1 MAAITEFK
9 KSLSWQMFNRIS
21 KRYDFLNH
29 LLSFGLDIH
38 WRRCLLRFLPRR
50 SDLRVL
56 DLATGTA
63 DVPITLSKNCRNV
76 AHAEGIDMA
85 EEMLEQGRK
94 KILRKNLSDKIQLQ
108 KGDAN
113 HTSFPDNSFDTVTMA
128 FGIRN
133 VEDPMI
139 VFKEIYRVL
148 KPKGRVL
155 ILEFS
160 LPSNPFLRVLHLFY
174 LRGVVP
180 LIGGII
186 SGNFSAYRY
195 LNRTIETFPYGRRF
209 CRMLRQV
216 GLQNVTPNQLMGGV
230 ATIYQGEK
238 I

>member
-1 MAAITEFK
+1 MAATTEFK
-9 KSLSWQMFNRIS
+9 KSQSWQMFNRIS
-21 KRYDFLNH
+21 RRYDLLNH

-38 WRRCLLRFLPRR
+38 WRHCLLRFLPQR

-63 DVPITLSKNCRNV
+63 DVPLTLVKNSRNI
-76 AHAEGIDMA
+76 AHAEGIDLA
-85 EEMLEQGRK
+85 EEMLERGRK
-94 KILRKNLSDKIQLQ
+94 KIGFQGLTDTIHLQ

-113 HTSFPDNSFDTVTMA
+113 HIPFPDSSFDTVTMA

-160 LPSNPFLRVLHLFY
+160 LPSNPLLRILHVFY
-174 LRGVVP
+174 LRSVVP
-180 LIGGII
+180 LIGGLV
-186 SGNFSAYRY
+186 SGDFSAYRY
-195 LNRTIETFPYGRRF
+195 LNRTIETFPYGRQF
-209 CRMLRQV
+209 CRMLKQV
-216 GLQNVTPNQLMGGV
+216 GLKDVVPNPLMGGV
-230 ATIYQGEK
+230 ATIYQGDK